1 MSAWYNGPF
10 WPSNL
15 WNWCGRTLLSSES
28 RTNIW
33 TKLHCCFLGHAGLLL
48 DAKRWPSSASC
59 FKPCFV
65 MLLLFTNYCHAATWS
80 LTSLS
85 KTGLQIPACVNHLQA
100 LFSDVHPPAAGTA
113 VHRGTSLHSHWR
125 ALVTRGGLH
134 WFCINFWESY
144 AQFIRRRKKKKAN
157 FPVQAM
163 KECQNQPDFT
173 AVSRFPLVP
182 QQHSWEPPG
191 LSSSA
196 GCTDQN
202 QTHLLFSG
210 CASDA
215 PQMGIKQHIFLLSSV
230 KAIVKA
236 YLKRG
241 LNTHVLPFW
250 GEYTICGW
258 M

>member
-80 LTSLS
+80 LMILS

-125 ALVTRGGLH
+125 GLVTRGGLH

-144 AQFIRRRKKKKAN
+144 AQFVRRRKKKK
-157 FPVQAM
+157 
-163 KECQNQPDFT
+163 
-173 AVSRFPLVP
+173 L
-182 QQHSWEPPG
+182 
-191 LSSSA
+191 
-196 GCTDQN
+196 
-202 QTHLLFSG
+202 
-210 CASDA
+210 
-215 PQMGIKQHIFLLSSV
+215 IFLCKLWRNV
-230 KAIVKA
+230 KISLISQLWAGFHWYHNNIPESRLGSAALLDAQTKTKPTSCSRAVQVMHHK
-236 YLKRG
+236 
-241 LNTHVLPFW
+241 W
-250 GEYTICGW
+250 G
-258 M
+258 